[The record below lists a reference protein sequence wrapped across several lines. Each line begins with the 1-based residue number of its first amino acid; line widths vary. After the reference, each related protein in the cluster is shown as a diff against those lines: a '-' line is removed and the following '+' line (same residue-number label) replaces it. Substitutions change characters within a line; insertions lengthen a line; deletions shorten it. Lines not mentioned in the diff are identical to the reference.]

1 MVFSEI
7 AIRVCFQKLDLN
19 EIFDQMFTK
28 TGLRQEC
35 FPWKSLRFLR
45 FPDDFEKLTNLF
57 KFA

>member
-35 FPWKSLRFLR
+35 FPWKSLRLLR
-45 FPDDFEKLTNLF
+45 FPEGFEEIEVN
-57 KFA
+57 